1 MEINR
6 NSSLTNLADAMAGSW
21 NRTITENALILEHGD
36 MTIVRID
43 VTKAGTILLPVVPSR
58 NTPYVLY
65 SKDSMKGGVLLP
77 DQRAVN
83 CNTTGVL
90 EYTLLHVRKIS

>member
-6 NSSLTNLADAMAGSW
+6 NSSLTNLVDAMAGSW
-21 NRTITENALILEHGD
+21 NRTITETNALILEHGD

-77 DQRAVN
+77 DQRSVN
-83 CNTTGVL
+83 CSTTGVL
-90 EYTLLHVRKIS
+90 EYTLLHVRKR